1 MISTNT
7 SIKIVE
13 KEIYLAST
21 PYGLRVKVK
30 DHKDLEVVV
39 GDIFHKGL
47 VVFICEIIGNTA
59 NLVVDYKT
67 KGVILP
73 ETIKLLVDDKEVVAE
88 LTDSGYNFDKP
99 VFTVDILEEDNFIG
113 IISRIIN

>member
-1 MISTNT
+1 MVTTNT

-13 KEIYLAST
+13 KDTYLAST

-30 DHKDLEVVV
+30 NHKELEVMIKE
-39 GDIFHKGL
+39 IFNKGL
-47 VVFICEIIGNTA
+47 VVFICEIIGSTA
-59 NLVVDYKT
+59 NLVVDHKT
-67 KGVILP
+67 KDIILP
-73 ETIKLLVDDKEVVAE
+73 ETIKLLVDDKPVVAE

-99 VFTVDILEEDNFIG
+99 IFTVDVLEEDNFIG